1 MIINLVNI
9 KIKFKATKF
18 LIFRRHIATNQR
30 KRMIRCESREGLLI
44 RFAFGCLIGSKEKR
58 SE

>member
-9 KIKFKATKF
+9 KIKYKATKF
-18 LIFRRHIATNQR
+18 LIFRRPIATNQR

-44 RFAFGCLIGSKEKR
+44 RFSFGCLIEK
-58 SE
+58 